1 MRTASSALRSYL
13 ATADV
18 VDVADLLTIT
28 LANGGGV
35 VRLTNYDVDLL
46 VDGQLYPAGA
56 TLYERGTVKV
66 AVGLVADGI
75 RVVLFPPS
83 DALLNGV
90 SWQAAAQ
97 RGLFDG
103 ARVSVDKIIMP
114 APRDTSLGPV
124 NLFAGRVADV
134 DADRSSIE
142 LTCKSDVELLD
153 TPFPRNVYQ
162 PTCGFTLFDSFCALS
177 RAAFTT
183 ASAAE
188 SGSTAKVLNDLTL
201 TQASGY
207 FDLGTVTM
215 TSGALAGQSRPIKAY
230 TLGSPST
237 IELLRP
243 IPAAPA
249 AGDTMDVVPG
259 CDKRQVTCDTKF
271 ANLARFRGQPY
282 IPAPEQAQ

>member
-1 MRTASSALRSYL
+1 MRTASSALRSFL
-13 ATADV
+13 ATADT

-35 VRLTNYDVDLL
+35 VRLTTYDDDLI
-46 VDGQLYPAGA
+46 VAGVTYVAGA
-56 TLYERGTVKV
+56 TLYQRGGVKV

-75 RVVLFPPS
+75 SVLLFPPP
-83 DALLNGV
+83 DALLGGV
-90 SWQAAAQ
+90 SFQAAAQ

-103 ARVSVDKIIMP
+103 ARVSVDKMIMP

-134 DADRSSIE
+134 DADRTSIE

-153 TPFPRNVYQ
+153 TPFPRNGYQ
-162 PTCGFTLFDSFCALS
+162 PTCGFTVFDSFCALS

-183 ASAAE
+183 ASEAE
-188 SGSTAKVLNDLTL
+188 SGSTAKLLNDLTL
-201 TQASGY
+201 TEATGY
-207 FDLGTVTM
+207 YDLGTVTM
-215 TSGALAGQSRPIKAY
+215 TSGDLAGQSRPIKTY

-243 IPAAPA
+243 FPAAPA
-249 AGDTMDVVPG
+249 PGDTMDVVPG